1 MLEPSV
7 KTSSR
12 SVRRWQRLG
21 TGFLPFADVATAE
34 MPLSRLLRLSLFQ
47 LSVGMVQTLFVGTMN
62 RVMILELKV
71 PASLV
76 AIMLAIPL
84 LVAPFRALIG
94 FRSDTHRS
102 ILGWRRI
109 PYLWGGTLLQFA
121 GLTIM
126 PFALLVLSDGPRV
139 GPWWTGYAGTA
150 VAFLLVGAG
159 AHTTQT
165 AGLALATDIV
175 SEDKRPRVIALM
187 YLMMLL
193 GTLVSALILES
204 ALRDFSPF
212 KLIQVIQGTA
222 LFTIVVN
229 LISLWKQE
237 ALQRG
242 VVEYQKGE
250 RRPMFREAWRTFSA
264 GGQAVRLLVASG
276 LGFFAFNL
284 QDVLLE
290 PYGGE
295 ILGLTVSETTLLT
308 GIMAFGAIIAF
319 GLSAAMLRRH
329 HDPIRLAALGVLV
342 GIAGFAMIV
351 FASPLESPLLFRVGV
366 ALIGF
371 GEGFFGVG
379 TLCFA
384 MDMRDASQHGIALGA
399 WGAVFATAEGLSFAL
414 SGVMKDW
421 LSNLVQRGALS
432 PGLNLPS
439 VPYSVVYHMEI
450 LVLFATLV
458 ALGPLVARRAAGQ
471 AVRDR
476 SLRPFGLADIPA

>member
-1 MLEPSV
+1 
-7 KTSSR
+7 
-12 SVRRWQRLG
+12 
-21 TGFLPFADVATAE
+21 
-34 MPLSRLLRLSLFQ
+34 MPLSRLLRLSMFQ

-62 RVMILELKV
+62 RVMILELRV

-84 LVAPFRALIG
+84 LAAPFRALIG

-102 ILGWRRI
+102 ILGWRRV

-121 GLTIM
+121 GLSIM

-139 GPWWTGYAGTA
+139 GPWWTGYVGTA

-187 YLMMLL
+187 YLMMLV
-193 GTLVSALILES
+193 GTLISALILE
-204 ALRDFSPF
+204 AVLRDFSAM

-222 LFTIVVN
+222 LFTIIVN

-237 ALQRG
+237 AMQRG
-242 VVEYQKGE
+242 VVEYKKGE
-250 RRPMFREAWRTFSA
+250 RRPMFRDAWRTFA
-264 GGQAVRLLVASG
+264 GGGQAVRLLVASG

-295 ILGLTVSETTLLT
+295 ILGLSVSQTTLLT
-308 GIMAFGAIIAF
+308 GIMALGAVAAF
-319 GLSAAMLRRH
+319 GWSAALLRRH
-329 HDPIRLAALGVLV
+329 HDPIRLAAV
-342 GIAGFAMIV
+342 GALIGIVGFAMIV
-351 FASPLESPLLFRVGV
+351 FASPLESPATFRLGV

-384 MDMRDASQHGIALGA
+384 MDMRDPSQHGIALGA

-421 LSNLVQRGALS
+421 LSHLVDRGALS
-432 PGLNLPS
+432 PGLSLPS
-439 VPYSVVYHMEI
+439 VPYSVVYHLEI

-471 AVRDR
+471 AERDR
-476 SLRPFGLADIPA
+476 SPRPFGLADIPA